1 MGRVLRKKNEGERA
15 LLILVAGI
23 NTREDPGINGEKDWI
38 RDSTYAV
45 MSEHAHEIRIV
56 DFTDP
61 TTIYEELDSLIEL
74 D

>member
-1 MGRVLRKKNEGERA
+1 MRLKFTFLYNPCLKFNSG
-15 LLILVAGI
+15 
-23 NTREDPGINGEKDWI
+23 DPGIDGERDWI
-38 RDSTYAV
+38 RDSTYAI

-56 DFTDP
+56 DFSDP